1 MEPHELT
8 DAELL
13 ARIPSDPGA
22 LDHFYRRHA
31 GRVLAFAFRRCSHPD
46 EAADVVS
53 AVFLRVIDRPGS
65 FDPDRGSAPAWLLG
79 IAVRELAD
87 LRRDAGRR
95 RALAERLGGRIT
107 FDEGEY
113 ELAEQRIDAARAAD
127 SLRRATR
134 RLTASQREILLLVA
148 ADGLTPAEAASALGI
163 SPLVA
168 RVRLARARRRA
179 QAELPSPSVS
189 PLPEGARHV
198 R

>member
-13 ARIPSDPGA
+13 ARIPSDAGA
-22 LDHFYRRHA
+22 LDRFYRRHA
-31 GRVLAFAFRRCSHPD
+31 GRVLAFAFRRCSDPD

-53 AVFLRVIDRPGS
+53 AVFLRVIDRGGS
-65 FDPDRGSAPAWLLG
+65 FDPERGTAPAWLLG

-95 RALAERLGGRIT
+95 RTLAERLGGRIT
-107 FDEGEY
+107 FDESEY
-113 ELAEQRIDAARAAD
+113 ELAEQRIDAARAAE

-179 QAELPSPSVS
+179 QAELPAPTVS